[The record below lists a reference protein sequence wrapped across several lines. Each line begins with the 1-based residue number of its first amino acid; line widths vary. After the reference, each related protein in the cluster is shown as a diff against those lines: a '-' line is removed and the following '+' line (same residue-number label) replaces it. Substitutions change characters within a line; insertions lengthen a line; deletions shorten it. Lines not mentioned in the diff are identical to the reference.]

1 MPTGDVRLFIDGE
14 EMTFTKRLSDCVEVL
29 LPFEA
34 DKTYRLEVSYPVKKR
49 LQRWQEH
56 AKKVLTE
63 AQGSNMHKR
72 ASWDILSG
80 VTTEEEF
87 IETVET
93 LPVDMAAKLR
103 IKEVL

>member
-1 MPTGDVRLFIDGE
+1 
-14 EMTFTKRLSDCVEVL
+14 
-29 LPFEA
+29 
-34 DKTYRLEVSYPVKKR
+34 
-49 LQRWQEH
+49 
-56 AKKVLTE
+56 VLTE